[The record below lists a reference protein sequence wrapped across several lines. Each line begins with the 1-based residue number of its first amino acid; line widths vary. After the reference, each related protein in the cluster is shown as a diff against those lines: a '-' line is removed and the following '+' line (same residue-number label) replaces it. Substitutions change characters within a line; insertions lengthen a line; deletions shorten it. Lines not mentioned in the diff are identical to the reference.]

1 MDEKNLPVKKAEKGI
16 IMQRYT
22 DYDETTVRMIQ
33 PVHDELTYCGRIDH
47 SDPDAPVFV
56 QPGQLC
62 AHVVYWIFLGSGS
75 CDEVASQLQ

>member
-33 PVHDELTYCGRIDH
+33 PVHDELTYCGTNR
-47 SDPDAPVFV
+47 SF
-56 QPGQLC
+56 
-62 AHVVYWIFLGSGS
+62 
-75 CDEVASQLQ
+75 